1 MIHQPLPNSKGGTIE
16 AINYMCNERLK
27 DGTARVLRGNPNLTK
42 KIVQSIKFKQKLHVG
57 VLSFEEANL
66 DEDTKILIMNSFEEY
81 YYPK

>member
-42 KIVQSIKFKQKLHVG
+42 KLFNLLNLNKNSMLVYFHLKKLILMKIQK
-57 VLSFEEANL
+57 
-66 DEDTKILIMNSFEEY
+66 Y
-81 YYPK
+81 